1 VDILAS
7 MESGFSTSN
16 SVTTCYSNS
25 KNREEVSSYGEFGI
39 SSLSYFSILFRGSAR
54 KENDARSSEETK
66 SERKYTYGSLLNKLK
81 TNLVQEKLL
90 TEIKDRDRGIRGRF
104 QILLR

>member
-25 KNREEVSSYGEFGI
+25 KNREVSSYGESGI

-54 KENDARSSEETK
+54 KENDTRSSEETK